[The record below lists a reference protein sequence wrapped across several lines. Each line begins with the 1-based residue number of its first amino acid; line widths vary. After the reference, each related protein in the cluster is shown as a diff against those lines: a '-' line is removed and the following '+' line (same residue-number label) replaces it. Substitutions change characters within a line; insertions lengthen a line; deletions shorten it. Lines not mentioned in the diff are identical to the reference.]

1 MAHKSEALL
10 EPRDVNISGETYSG
24 VPTKELR
31 FGLGGEQ
38 PGKKLILRKPV
49 KILEKMCQKKFN
61 YPPVHHQ
68 SRQSP
73 QIRHLRTQLKNKH
86 KFKIL

>member
-1 MAHKSEALL
+1 MQPMAHKSEALL

-38 PGKKLILRKPV
+38 PEKKIQF
-49 KILEKMCQKKFN
+49 LENPSKYFLKMCQKN
-61 YPPVHHQ
+61 
-68 SRQSP
+68 
-73 QIRHLRTQLKNKH
+73 
-86 KFKIL
+86 

>member
-1 MAHKSEALL
+1 MQPIAHKSEATKKVKNYFLNFCFYKILQNLPLL

-38 PGKKLILRKPV
+38 PKKKD
-49 KILEKMCQKKFN
+49 
-61 YPPVHHQ
+61 
-68 SRQSP
+68 S
-73 QIRHLRTQLKNKH
+73 
-86 KFKIL
+86 